1 MGTPSALAWSRRG
14 GISSFFWL
22 RKKGQRHEEAQ
33 CYDNKL
39 NLLNTSGLTFTFACP
54 KEK

>member
-1 MGTPSALAWSRRG
+1 MGTPSALARSRRG

-33 CYDNKL
+33 RYGDRL
-39 NLLNTSGLTFTFACP
+39 NLLSTSGLTFTFACP